1 MKKIVVLFLSVI
13 MVFSLAACG
22 AATPAAPE
30 SAAPESPV
38 PAAEET
44 APAPEETAPAQEE
57 TDPEPEETVPA
68 PEETPTVEQAY
79 AVVIGEYYTALEQRW
94 NGAELMEDGLNYMAA
109 DCYGEEPLENLGY
122 AIVDLDGDGVQ
133 ELLIGPINADEF
145 FDKMIFS
152 LYTLDE
158 NGVNKLVFD
167 GTERNRYYYAG
178 ENRFANQG
186 SSAYNDSFDT
196 TVKLEDGE
204 MIDMTYTTAPAD
216 YVQLELTPFSQW
228 VK

>member
-1 MKKIVVLFLSVI
+1 MKKFAVI
-13 MVFSLAACG
+13 LLTVILVFSLAACG
-22 AATPAAPE
+22 AVTPAAT
-30 SAAPESPV
+30 ESPA

-44 APAPEETAPAQEE
+44 APMPEETA
-57 TDPEPEETVPA
+57 PEPEETVPA

-122 AIVDLDGDGVQ
+122 AIADIDGDGVQ
-133 ELLIGPINADEF
+133 ELLIGTIKADEF
-145 FDKMIFS
+145 YDKMILS

-178 ENRFANQG
+178 ENRFANLG
-186 SSAYNDSFDT
+186 SSAFNESFET
-196 TVKLEDGE
+196 TVKLEEGE
-204 MIDMTYTTAPAD
+204 IIDMTYTTAPAD
-216 YVQLELTPFSQW
+216 YVQPELTAFSQW